1 LRRTP
6 AAAHRSGGGRKEGSV
21 KDWAESDLE
30 VANGRLHL
38 YRRGAGRPVI
48 LAHGATDNGR
58 CWSRVAAALE
68 DRFEFVAYDAR
79 GHGRSSE
86 IIEGRPHG
94 EDLVAVAEGL
104 GLDSPAA
111 MGHSMGAGA
120 VSEAISMRP
129 ELFAAAVLEDP
140 GWGMPPQRTTEGGR
154 ERLRT
159 LTGWVESLQRL
170 SLEEIV
176 AEGRKQNPTWHED
189 ELEDWAEAK
198 LQYRPGPW
206 PTRRSDWRELV
217 QAFACPVLL
226 VCGTPGN
233 AIVSAE
239 TATEAAHLNQRVQV
253 VSFEAGHN
261 IRREAFDGY
270 VAEVGSFLASSLS

>member
-1 LRRTP
+1 MT
-6 AAAHRSGGGRKEGSV
+6 
-21 KDWAESDLE
+21 DWVESDLE
-30 VANGRLHL
+30 VADGRLHL
-38 YRRGAGRPVI
+38 YRRGAGRPVV

-68 DRFEFVAYDAR
+68 DRFEFIAYDAR
-79 GHGRSSE
+79 GHGGSTE
-86 IIEGRPHG
+86 TVEGRLPG
-94 EDLVAVAEGL
+94 EDLVAVTEGL
-104 GLDSPAA
+104 ELDSPAA

-140 GWGMPPQRTTEGGR
+140 GWGIQLQRTAEGGR

-176 AEGRKQNPTWHED
+176 AQGRQQNPAWHED

-206 PTRRSDWRELV
+206 PTRRADWRELV

-226 VCGTPGN
+226 VCGTPGS

-239 TATEAAHLNQRVQV
+239 TAAEAVSLNPRLQV

-261 IRREAFDGY
+261 VRREAFDGY
-270 VAEVGSFLASSLS
+270 VAAVGSFLASSLN